1 MLGFHNF
8 TIALVYILCIAST
21 VICVAWGAINWN
33 RVVKIQLSQP
43 KFLSGKKKRKNW
55 KKTFN

>member
-8 TIALVYILCIAST
+8 TIALVYILCNAST

-33 RVVKIQLSQP
+33 RGGENPVEPTKIFKWEKEEEELEEN
-43 KFLSGKKKRKNW
+43 L
-55 KKTFN
+55 